1 MHPLCYADQMAL
13 LDNFVDLLSQYKVD
27 DAVLLAEARA
37 WSKGIPEELT
47 FAAPIR
53 RHIEELVQVVEQQGG
68 DDAVDLAR
76 SALLYLTRTGGV
88 EGSELSEF
96 NLQAHAFVVSIF
108 LHKVR
113 RALGETNLYVP
124 AELEEDDRER
134 AEDIFEKFLA
144 APMCS
149 DALLIERSRA
159 FCQDPGIP
167 VDIDF
172 VRRLLRNTEFLVS
185 ILEGESSGAEE
196 LKYARAALSY
206 LVLEEDS
213 IDDRLGLI
221 GFIDDAHI
229 LDTAV
234 SLIEPA
240 RQPWLQLLQ
249 ATAWSGPILNQAKLS
264 LESGE
269 VLDITQDA
277 LCQVALLSEPWALSG
292 GPLNS
297 ALFTPA
303 GGSAPIILA
312 FATLLH
318 WLGDPGP
325 AGGSDGVAKRA
336 GFLDQVDSPGAALQ
350 SAKDILKS
358 DIASVAEQFVV
369 VVAPHDRSRS
379 LVTKISVA
387 GTPLNRL
394 VPIGY
399 RDPEGTVF
407 NWSPDLGEEAR
418 PLVLF
423 VPSLKQAEDVVR
435 QCPGRVRLT
444 LVDLE
449 LAVRGEEEDVE
460 EVAANTVRTPA
471 SLRSTVDAKS
481 GDVLEAYIGETTAI
495 PRISVEEEHRLSLQM
510 EAGRRQLAR
519 GVAILG
525 CRVYD
530 SLVLTGAQEATVE
543 LMRELQVAIDK
554 AREKKQGDGLDELV
568 DQQAGHVETLG
579 FQDDTYSNIVDIL
592 KPYLASDIDPGA
604 VRQRWSVGPSEL
616 RSAYKELLTG
626 RHKVD
631 EAVVELTRGNLRLVL
646 WMAKKYRNRTS
657 SFLDM
662 VQEGNVGLMR
672 GARKFSHRKGAR
684 FGTYASWWVRQSIER
699 YLAHHSRTIRIP
711 VRALNTIKQVN
722 RTAQE
727 LSARLGRIPT
737 EPEIAARC
745 GMTPDVVGRAIR
757 VAHELGSGC
766 VTLDGGL
773 NDDSDVSLRDVVADE
788 STPAPFEEVSSRELA
803 EATHQ
808 LLESLKPMEATV
820 LRMRFGIGTG
830 SRMTLEQIGQKVGLT
845 RERIRQIELKALGK
859 LRFRAKRMGVGP

>member
-1 MHPLCYADQMAL
+1 MAL
-13 LDNFVDLLSQYKVD
+13 LDNFVDLLRQHEVD
-27 DAVLLAEARA
+27 DQDLLGEVRS
-37 WSKGIPEELT
+37 WSDNIPGKLT

-53 RHIEELVQVVEQQGG
+53 RHIEELVQVVETDPGG
-68 DDAVDLAR
+68 EASDLAR
-76 SALLYLTRTGGV
+76 SALLYLTRTGGP
-88 EGSELSEF
+88 EGDDLSEF
-96 NLQAHAFVVSIF
+96 NLQAHAFVISIF

-113 RALGETNLYVP
+113 RTRGETNLYVP
-124 AELEEDDRER
+124 ADLEEDARER
-134 AEDIFEKFLA
+134 AEDIFEKFLV

-149 DALLIERSRA
+149 DALLIKQSRG
-159 FCQDPGIP
+159 FCLDPGIP

-185 ILEGESSGAEE
+185 ILEGEASDAED

-221 GFIDDAHI
+221 GFIDDAYI

-249 ATAWSGPILNQAKLS
+249 ATAWSGPILNQAKLT
-264 LESGE
+264 LEDGEDLEITQE
-269 VLDITQDA
+269 VLS
-277 LCQVALLSEPWALSG
+277 QVALLSEPWALSG

-297 ALFTPA
+297 ALFTPT

-312 FATLLH
+312 FSALLH
-318 WLGDPGP
+318 WLGESGP
-325 AGGSDGVAKRA
+325 AGSEGSAPVQSISLEQIADPGQALAYVKGIFGNAKA
-336 GFLDQVDSPGAALQ
+336 ET
-350 SAKDILKS
+350 
-358 DIASVAEQFVV
+358 AEQFVM
-369 VVAPHDRSRS
+369 VVAPHDRSKA
-379 LVTKISVA
+379 LVSAITIDGA
-387 GTPLNRL
+387 PLNTL

-399 RDPEGTVF
+399 RNPEGVF
-407 NWSPDLGEEAR
+407 FSWSPGVGDDSR

-423 VPSLKQAEDVVR
+423 VPSLRHAEDVVR
-435 QCPGRVRLT
+435 TYPGRVRLT

-449 LAVRGEEEDVE
+449 LAVRGEDELESFDQQDFRPPV
-460 EVAANTVRTPA
+460 

-495 PRISVEEEHRLSLQM
+495 PRISVDEEHRLSLQM
-510 EAGRRQLAR
+510 EAGRRQLAL
-519 GVAILG
+519 GVAIVG
-525 CRVYD
+525 CKVFD
-530 SLVLTGAQEATVE
+530 ALELSTAQKSILAKVE
-543 LMRELQVAIDK
+543 LMQEELDT
-554 AREKKQGDGLDELV
+554 ARTEDASRVDDLLASQTELIESMGLE
-568 DQQAGHVETLG
+568 
-579 FQDDTYSNIVDIL
+579 DDTFSGIVDML
-592 KPYLASDIDPGA
+592 KPYLGSDVDPGA
-604 VRQRWSVGPSEL
+604 VTQRWTTGPDQL
-616 RSAYKELLTG
+616 RRAYKEFLAG

-727 LSARLGRIPT
+727 LFARLGRTPT
-737 EPEIAARC
+737 EVEIAARC
-745 GMTPDVVGRAIR
+745 GMSQDVVGRAIK
-757 VAHELGSGC
+757 VAHDLGSGC
-766 VTLDGGL
+766 VTLDGGI
-773 NDDSDVSLRDVVADE
+773 DEDSEVSLRDVLADE
-788 STPAPFEEVSSRELA
+788 TTPAPFEEVSSRELA
-803 EATHQ
+803 DATHR
-808 LLESLKPMEATV
+808 LLETLKPMEATV

-830 SRMTLEQIGQKVGLT
+830 SRMTLEQIGKEVGLT

-859 LRFRAKRMGVGP
+859 LRFRAKRMGVGS

>member
-13 LDNFVDLLSQYKVD
+13 LDNFVDLLREHKVED
-27 DAVLLAEARA
+27 ESLLAATRTWVAE
-37 WSKGIPEELT
+37 IPEELT

-53 RHIEELVQVVEQQGG
+53 RHIDELVQVVEERARE
-68 DDAVDLAR
+68 DAVDLAR
-76 SALLYLTRTGGV
+76 SALIYLTQTGDA
-88 EGSELSEF
+88 ERSEF
-96 NLQAHAFVVSIF
+96 NLQAHAFVISIF

-113 RALGETNLYVP
+113 RTLGETNLYVP

-134 AEDIFEKFLA
+134 AEDIFEKFLV

-149 DALLIERSRA
+149 DALLIERSRS

-185 ILEGESSGAEE
+185 ILEGESSGEDE

-249 ATAWSGPILNQAKLS
+249 ATAWSGPILNQAKQH

-269 VLDITQDA
+269 NLSITQEA
-277 LCQVALLSEPWALSG
+277 LSQAALLSEPWALSG
-292 GPLNS
+292 GPLNA

-303 GGSAPIILA
+303 GGSAPIVLA

-318 WLGDPGP
+318 WLGEPSP
-325 AGGSDGVAKRA
+325 TSASDGAA
-336 GFLDQVDSPGAALQ
+336 PGLEQVDTPKAALECAKEILQ
-350 SAKDILKS
+350 SDA
-358 DIASVAEQFVV
+358 ARGAEQFVV

-379 LVTKISVA
+379 LVGEITIA

-394 VPIGY
+394 VAVGY
-399 RDPEGTVF
+399 RNPEGDVT
-407 NWSPDLGEEAR
+407 NWSPDFDDDVS
-418 PLVLF
+418 PLLLF
-423 VPSLKQAEDVVR
+423 VPSLKQAGDVVK

-449 LAVRGEEEDVE
+449 LAVRGENEEAE
-460 EVAANTVRTPA
+460 ELAEETIRAPA
-471 SLRSTVDAKS
+471 SLRSTVDSKR

-510 EAGRRQLAR
+510 EAGRLQLAR

-525 CRVYD
+525 CEVYD
-530 SLVLTGAQEATVE
+530 ALELTAEQTRTVDT
-543 LMRELQVAIDK
+543 MRKLQVKIDQ
-554 AREKKQGDGLDELV
+554 AREGQGADLEAILSQQTAHVQALGLD
-568 DQQAGHVETLG
+568 DQT
-579 FQDDTYSNIVDIL
+579 FSSIVDMM
-592 KPYLASDIDPGA
+592 KPYLSQGVDPGA
-604 VRQRWSVGPSEL
+604 VRRRWSTEPSEL
-616 RSAYKELLTG
+616 RAAYKELLTG

-737 EPEIAARC
+737 EVEIAERC
-745 GMTPDVVGRAIR
+745 DMSPDVVARAIK

-766 VTLDGGL
+766 VTLDGGFD
-773 NDDSDVSLRDVVADE
+773 DDSDVSLRDVVADE
-788 STPAPFEEVSSRELA
+788 STPAPFEQVSSRELA
-803 EATHQ
+803 DATHK
-808 LLESLKPMEATV
+808 LLETLKPMEAEV

-830 SRMTLEQIGQKVGLT
+830 SRMTLEQIGQEVGLT